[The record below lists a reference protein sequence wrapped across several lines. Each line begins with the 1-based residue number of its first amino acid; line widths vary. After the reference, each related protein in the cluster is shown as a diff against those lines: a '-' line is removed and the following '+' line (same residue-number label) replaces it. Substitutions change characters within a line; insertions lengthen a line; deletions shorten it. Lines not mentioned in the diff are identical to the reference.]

1 MTIGS
6 LVDARMVSLSPRI
19 LRWEVVVSAV
29 SASPEQRVVLDSIS
43 WATYSALSEESD
55 QQRGRMTYD
64 HGVLEI
70 MSPML
75 SHESAKRLLGRMIE
89 RYTEVRGID
98 IRSSAST
105 TFRRSDLL
113 RGFEADES
121 YYIGHAADI
130 RGKEQIDL
138 SIDPP
143 PDLVV
148 EIEMTRSAID
158 KQALF
163 AAMGIPEVW
172 RYNGMSLSFWRRQAD
187 SYIQQEESHMLAGFP
202 RQLAEELLGLRS
214 EESETILIRRFVQQ
228 LGTSGA

>member
-1 MTIGS
+1 M
-6 LVDARMVSLSPRI
+6 
-19 LRWEVVVSAV
+19 SAV
-29 SASPEQRVVLDSIS
+29 SNVAEQRVVLDSIS

-89 RYTEVRGID
+89 QFTLIRGID
-98 IRSSAST
+98 MRSSAST

-148 EIEMTRSAID
+148 EIEMTRSAVD
-158 KQALF
+158 KQSLF

-172 RYNGMSLSFWRRQAD
+172 RYNGLHLSFWRRQAD
-187 SYIQQEESHMLAGFP
+187 SYIEQEESHVLAGFP
-202 RQLAEELLGLRS
+202 RQLAEELLALRS
-214 EESETILIRRFVQQ
+214 DGSETVLIRRFAQQ
-228 LGTSGA
+228 LGTSGS